1 MLNKEQIAIAAL
13 DYAERKPE
21 GIRQGWAALD
31 FLSGAHWALKES
43 RSAELEAE
51 VARLRSEKKSLIQS
65 LEKANKQ
72 RTSHKNRL
80 LPALKR
86 LSFMAQTTGG
96 TEGKDP
102 ELIAAIDEAAAIIA
116 EYEQNNA

>member
-1 MLNKEQIAIAAL
+1 MKLPGLVQFKKCSLTDNEL
-13 DYAERKPE
+13 AEAVAE
-21 GIRQGWAALD
+21 GLCKMYSEPVSVPSRHIPARPDED
-31 FLSGAHWALKES
+31 FDLLVG
-43 RSAELEAE
+43 EL
-51 VARLRSEKKSLIQS
+51 VVRFMEKY
-65 LEKANKQ
+65 
-72 RTSHKNRL
+72 KNERL

-102 ELIAAIDEAAAIIA
+102 ELVAAIDEAVAVIA

>member
-13 DYAERKPE
+13 DYANRKPE

-80 LPALKR
+80 LPALKL

-96 TEGKDP
+96 MAGKDP
-102 ELIAAIDEAAAIIA
+102 ELVAAIDEAVAVIA

>member
-13 DYAERKPE
+13 DYANRKPE
-21 GIRQGWAALD
+21 GIRHGWAALD
-31 FLSGAHWALKES
+31 FLSGANWALKEAKV
-43 RSAELEAE
+43 AELNA
-51 VARLRSEKKSLIQS
+51 
-65 LEKANKQ
+65 
-72 RTSHKNRL
+72 KNAHL
-80 LPALKR
+80 LQALKR

-102 ELIAAIDEAAAIIA
+102 ELIAAIDEAVAVIA

>member
-1 MLNKEQIAIAAL
+1 MLTQEQVSIAAI
-13 DYAERKPE
+13 DYGERKPE
-21 GIRQGWAALD
+21 GYPQGWAALD
-31 FLSGAHWALKES
+31 FLCGANWALKEAKV
-43 RSAELEAE
+43 AELEAE
-51 VARLRSEKKSLIQS
+51 VARLRSEKTSLIQS

-80 LPALKR
+80 LPALKL

-96 TEGKDP
+96 MAGKDP
-102 ELIAAIDEAAAIIA
+102 ELVAAIDEAVAVIA